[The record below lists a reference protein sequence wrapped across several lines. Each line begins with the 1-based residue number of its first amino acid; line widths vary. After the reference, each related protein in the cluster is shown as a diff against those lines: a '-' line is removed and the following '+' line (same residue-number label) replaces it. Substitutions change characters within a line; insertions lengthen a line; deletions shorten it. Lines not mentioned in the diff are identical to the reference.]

1 MLFAEPLS
9 YVQSTTSG
17 GHILSIVELQ
27 QIGAIAGQKILSTLD
42 HKLRLQKLAKSS
54 KQDLEALFLVVFSP
68 ILAVGYT
75 APTMNYP
82 AFPSTQVLCVCSY
95 AGHR

>member
-1 MLFAEPLS
+1 MS
-9 YVQSTTSG
+9 
-17 GHILSIVELQ
+17 ILELQ
-27 QIGAIAGQKILSTLD
+27 QIGAIAGQKILSALD
-42 HKLRLQKLAKSS
+42 YKLRPQNLAKSS
-54 KQDLEALFLVVFSP
+54 KQDLEALFLVVFGT

-82 AFPSTQVLCVCSY
+82 AFPSTQVLCFCSD